1 MQNIRNI
8 IESLLFVSDEPLS
21 VAKLKTVLETVDTKE
36 IKTALHALAD
46 QYEARGGGFNLSEVA
61 GGWQLRSR
69 PEYHEW
75 IKRMLQP
82 SPQRLSKAALET
94 LAIVAYNQPIIR
106 ADIEHIRGVDCGGIL
121 RQLMERK
128 LVRVLGRKEI
138 PGRPL
143 IYATSK
149 LFLELFDLRDLK
161 DLPTPKEMEEMGI
174 ISDHKPDGPG
184 DASEKDLIGADG
196 DPKIVA
202 DVGLFNGPSYQ
213 DLAMPLPVE
222 RNKTGDGEARKSPM
236 HARSLQINMNAATGI
251 MAAAPTIP
259 NGKPEILAKPSAIR
273 MAGHCLPCPR
283 SDVSGASQ
291 AGKSMVVTTENKDES
306 TTRSSDHKSK
316 NP

>member
-21 VAKLKTVLETVDTKE
+21 VAKIKSVLETVETKE
-36 IKTALHALAD
+36 IKTTLHALAD

-121 RQLMERK
+121 RQLLERK

-149 LFLELFDLRDLK
+149 LFLELFDLRDLR

-174 ISDHKPDGPG
+174 TPDNRPG
-184 DASEKDLIGADG
+184 QPSDASGEDLIGTDG
-196 DPKIVA
+196 DLKIGT
-202 DVGLFNGPSYQ
+202 DEGFFNGSSYQ
-213 DLAMPLPVE
+213 DLARPLPGK
-222 RNKTGDGEARKSPM
+222 RLKIGIGEEKESHM
-236 HARSLQINMNAATGI
+236 HPRPLQINMNTAANI
-251 MAAAPTIP
+251 MAVAPKIP
-259 NGKPEILAKPSAIR
+259 NGKPEILAKRPTIAK
-273 MAGHCLPCPR
+273 AGHGVTCR
-283 SDVSGASQ
+283 MSDVSGSSKAD
-291 AGKSMVVTTENKDES
+291 KSSVVTTENKDGS
-306 TTRSSDHKSK
+306 TASSSDGKSK
-316 NP
+316 TP